1 MKFVDEASIKVEAGK
16 GGDGCLSF
24 RREKYIAHGGPDGGD
39 GGDGGSVY
47 LRGDAALNTLVD
59 YRFKPRCKAPK
70 GEHGKGSD
78 RKGAKGDDVYLRVPL
93 GTSVFDDDTDEY
105 LGDISRADEVMLVGQ
120 AGFHGLGN
128 ARFKSSTNRAPRQT
142 SKGQPGEIRNLRLE
156 LRLIADVGLLGLP
169 NAGKSTLISVV
180 SAARPKIADYPFT
193 TLVPNLGVVRLGE
206 DESFVIAD
214 IPGLIEGAAD
224 GAGLGVQ
231 FLKHL
236 ARTRVLLHLLDIS
249 PIDNSDPVENFHVI
263 ERELANYSEGIAHK
277 DRWLV
282 LTKLDTLGPEE
293 AKVKADSIL
302 AQLDLTIPVFMISAV
317 SNQGVRELMG
327 AVYEYLA
334 DLREQERADAAIEEA
349 YAEQEARIVN
359 ETHSYSVTLRE
370 TRRVQR
376 QQEKLGILD
385 DDQDEDFDE
394 DFDEE
399 EDADEDLDEEAV
411 AGQSEDDYDFD
422 REAAKNQDDDDFD
435 DDEDDDDDDDDAED

>member
-156 LRLIADVGLLGLP
+156 LRLIADVGLLGDR
-169 NAGKSTLISVV
+169 TEELIRSW
-180 SAARPKIADYPFT
+180 S
-193 TLVPNLGVVRLGE
+193 
-206 DESFVIAD
+206 
-214 IPGLIEGAAD
+214 
-224 GAGLGVQ
+224 
-231 FLKHL
+231 
-236 ARTRVLLHLLDIS
+236 
-249 PIDNSDPVENFHVI
+249 
-263 ERELANYSEGIAHK
+263 
-277 DRWLV
+277 
-282 LTKLDTLGPEE
+282 
-293 AKVKADSIL
+293 
-302 AQLDLTIPVFMISAV
+302 
-317 SNQGVRELMG
+317 
-327 AVYEYLA
+327 
-334 DLREQERADAAIEEA
+334 
-349 YAEQEARIVN
+349 
-359 ETHSYSVTLRE
+359 
-370 TRRVQR
+370 
-376 QQEKLGILD
+376 
-385 DDQDEDFDE
+385 
-394 DFDEE
+394 
-399 EDADEDLDEEAV
+399 
-411 AGQSEDDYDFD
+411 
-422 REAAKNQDDDDFD
+422 
-435 DDEDDDDDDDDAED
+435 

>member
-47 LRGDAALNTLVD
+47 LKGDAALNTLVD
-59 YRFKPRCKAPK
+59 YRFKPRCKAQK

-78 RKGAKGDDVYLRVPL
+78 RKGAKGEDVYLRVPL
-93 GTSVFDDDTDEY
+93 GTSVFDDETDEY
-105 LGDISRADEVMLVGQ
+105 LGDVSRADEIMLVAK

-128 ARFKSSTNRAPRQT
+128 VRFKSSTNRAPRQT
-142 SKGQPGEIRNLRLE
+142 SKGGAGEIRNLRLE

-169 NAGKSTLISVV
+169 NAGKSTLVATV

-236 ARTRVLLHLLDIS
+236 ARTRLLLHLVDIA
-249 PIDNSDPVENFHVI
+249 PLDNSDPVENFHVI
-263 ERELANYSEGIAHK
+263 EQELANYSEGIALK

-282 LTKLDTLGPEE
+282 LTKLDTMIAAE
-293 AKVKADSIL
+293 AKLRAADIL
-302 AQLDLTIPVFMISAV
+302 KRLNLSMPVFMISAV
-317 SNQGVRELMG
+317 ANQGTRELMS
-327 AVYEYLA
+327 AVYQYLA
-334 DLREQERADAAIEEA
+334 DLRAQEMADAALEEA
-349 YAEQEARIVN
+349 YAEQEARIVS
-359 ETHSYSVTLRE
+359 ETHIYAMS
-370 TRRVQR
+370 RRDIR
-376 QQEKLGILD
+376 RAERLQEK
-385 DDQDEDFDE
+385 QRAED
-394 DFDEE
+394 
-399 EDADEDLDEEAV
+399 
-411 AGQSEDDYDFD
+411 
-422 REAAKNQDDDDFD
+422 DDDDFD
-435 DDEDDDDDDDDAED
+435 DEDDPDEDDLDEDQDEDDVDYEYVEGEDPEDGDFEDDDFEDDDDDDHGVIVHYER

>member
-39 GGDGGSVY
+39 GGHGGSVY
-47 LRGDAALNTLVD
+47 LQGDSALNTLVD
-59 YRFKPRCKAPK
+59 YRFQPRYRAPK

-78 RKGAKGDDVYLRVPL
+78 RKGAQGDDIYLRVPL
-93 GTSVFDDDTDEY
+93 GTSVFDDETDEY
-105 LGDISRADEVMLVGQ
+105 LGDVNRANDTMLVAK

-128 ARFKSSTNRAPRQT
+128 VRFKSSTNRAPRQT
-142 SKGQPGEIRNLRLE
+142 SKGSPGEIRNLRLE

-169 NAGKSTLISVV
+169 NAGKSTLVAAV

-236 ARTRVLLHLLDIS
+236 ARTRLLLHLIDIS
-249 PIDNSDPVENFHVI
+249 PMDDSDPVDNFNVI
-263 ERELANYSEGIAHK
+263 EQELANYSEGISGK

-282 LTKLDTLGPEE
+282 FTKLDTLAPED
-293 AKVKADSIL
+293 AARRQADIL
-302 AQLDLTIPVFMISAV
+302 ERLEVSVPVFGISAV
-317 SNQGVRELMG
+317 THQGTSGLM
-327 AVYEYLA
+327 ARVYEYLSA
-334 DLREQERADAAIEEA
+334 QREQQRTDEAIEDA
-349 YAEQEARIVN
+349 YAEQEARIVA
-359 ETHSYSVTLRE
+359 ETHEYSTA
-370 TRRVQR
+370 RRDMRRAQR
-376 QQEKLGILD
+376 HQEKL
-385 DDQDEDFDE
+385 
-394 DFDEE
+394 
-399 EDADEDLDEEAV
+399 
-411 AGQSEDDYDFD
+411 
-422 REAAKNQDDDDFD
+422 REATGKSDDDDDDD
-435 DDEDDDDDDDDAED
+435 DDEDDDDFDVVVHYEP

>member
-39 GGDGGSVY
+39 GGHGGSVY
-47 LRGDAALNTLVD
+47 LQGDVALNTLVD
-59 YRFKPRCKAPK
+59 YRFQPRYKAPK

-78 RKGAKGDDVYLRVPL
+78 RKGSQGDDIYLRVPL
-93 GTSVFDDDTDEY
+93 GTSVFDDETDEY
-105 LGDISRADEVMLVGQ
+105 LGDVSRANDVMLVAK

-128 ARFKSSTNRAPRQT
+128 VRFKSSTNRAPRQT
-142 SKGQPGEIRNLRLE
+142 SKGSPGEIRNLRLE

-169 NAGKSTLISVV
+169 NAGKSTLVAAV

-236 ARTRVLLHLLDIS
+236 ARTRLLLHLIDIA
-249 PIDNSDPVENFHVI
+249 PMDNSDPVDNFHVI
-263 ERELANYSEGIAHK
+263 EQELANYSEGISHK

-282 LTKLDTLGPEE
+282 FTKLDTLAPEE
-293 AKVKADSIL
+293 AKQRQAEIL
-302 AQLDLTIPVFMISAV
+302 ERLNVSMPVFAISAV
-317 SNQGVRELMG
+317 THQGTNALMR

-334 DLREQERADAAIEEA
+334 LQREQERADDASEEA
-349 YAEQEARIVN
+349 YAEQEARIVA
-359 ETHSYSVTLRE
+359 ETHEYSTSRRDARRAQRKEEKLRE
-370 TRRVQR
+370 ASG
-376 QQEKLGILD
+376 E
-385 DDQDEDFDE
+385 
-394 DFDEE
+394 
-399 EDADEDLDEEAV
+399 
-411 AGQSEDDYDFD
+411 S
-422 REAAKNQDDDDFD
+422 
-435 DDEDDDDDDDDAED
+435 DDDDDDEDFDVEVHYEP